1 MHARRVCVCV
11 CVCIGGW
18 MPVSMYVYV
27 YIHMYVCSYGC
38 TYKMVYFNTTCTVLE
53 VPSAPLTPGSADSR
67 ASSLG
72 RNGTL
77 QATYPTSPQ
86 RSSPQIIATSQ
97 QMLNQPT
104 MVTTTF
110 THMDEPG
117 DYSMCFCVAAEVN
130 LKVVYVKKHL

>member
-1 MHARRVCVCV
+1 MSIVLCLKFCISNLCVHTCACV
-11 CVCIGGW
+11 AGWVDACVHVYVCI
-18 MPVSMYVYV
+18 YVYV
-27 YIHMYVCSYGC
+27 YSYGC
-38 TYKMVYFNTTCTVLE
+38 TCKVVYFNTTHTVLE

-97 QMLNQPT
+97 QMLNQPG
-104 MVTTTF
+104 MVTTTLP
-110 THMDEPG
+110 HMDEPG
-117 DYSMCFCVAAEVN
+117 DHSMCFV
-130 LKVVYVKKHL
+130 LLQK